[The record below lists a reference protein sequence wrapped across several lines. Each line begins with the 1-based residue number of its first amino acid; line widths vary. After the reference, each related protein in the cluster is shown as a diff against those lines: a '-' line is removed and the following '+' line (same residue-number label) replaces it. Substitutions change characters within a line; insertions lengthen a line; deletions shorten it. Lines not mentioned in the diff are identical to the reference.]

1 MRHSELDAVRPDV
14 GLTGQRSQVCE
25 YERSCYNR
33 TIYRTLCHPF
43 RPPRIPLITLTA
55 NDLKTKGVSDLERI
69 LQDAQEAV
77 ISVRGK
83 PRYVVMDIAHYEYL
97 RECEIAAAWVQ
108 ARADRAAG
116 RYRQE
121 SADAHMAR
129 LETEMNDAP

>member
-1 MRHSELDAVRPDV
+1 
-14 GLTGQRSQVCE
+14 
-25 YERSCYNR
+25 
-33 TIYRTLCHPF
+33 
-43 RPPRIPLITLTA
+43 LITLTA

-97 RECEIAAAWVQ
+97 RECEITAAWVQ
-108 ARADRAAG
+108 ARGDRAAG
-116 RYRQE
+116 RYWQE

-129 LETEMNDAP
+129 LETEMNDAL